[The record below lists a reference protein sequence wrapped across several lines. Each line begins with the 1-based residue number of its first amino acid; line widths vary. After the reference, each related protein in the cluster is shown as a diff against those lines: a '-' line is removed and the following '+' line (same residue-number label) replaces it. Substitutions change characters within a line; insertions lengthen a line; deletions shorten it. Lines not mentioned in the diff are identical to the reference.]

1 MAKIDH
7 IRQCFNIDKR
17 KRFQALR
24 RIREV
29 YLHLK
34 THSRLKMK
42 VCVAAR
48 TLSHTVAS
56 TLEEMVSN
64 PNNNIPSQAIETAEF
79 VHDVDQLF
87 DSFNGRT
94 TKPECGK
101 PYRRC
106 MSNRS
111 AHAVL
116 WNRLLP
122 KINSWM
128 FIDEKVKKKVMPFK
142 SGWLTTIAATKELWN
157 ICKDLGFKFLRTRAL
172 NQDPL
177 ENSFASI
184 RHLGAENVNPSCYQ
198 FISSFKTSVLNNL
211 ITPSSNK
218 NCETDD
224 GSILD
229 NLQDFLESSI
239 TKNDFIDLDVLDVN
253 EIENLALPLP
263 DTDVTGHE
271 GNTLAYVAGFIIK
284 NLKSIKECEV
294 CAANIISDC
303 LEPHHTFTMFKEY
316 SDNKLSLNY
325 VTKNFL
331 VDLAKMYDIVIAVLV
346 INGHINHLVKKIK
359 ILIKKY
365 VTLEWFT
372 CNQHLDYVFN
382 YCLDVSVSLIIKK
395 YYDDVYRSSQDLQ
408 KNDLRKKKI
417 NTNKKINNPSLRR
430 NLSCRAKSDN
440 NNDQ

>member
-111 AHAVL
+111 PHAVL

-211 ITPSSNK
+211 ITPFSNK

-224 GSILD
+224 GSILH

-271 GNTLAYVAGFIIK
+271 GNTL
-284 NLKSIKECEV
+284 
-294 CAANIISDC
+294 
-303 LEPHHTFTMFKEY
+303 
-316 SDNKLSLNY
+316 
-325 VTKNFL
+325 
-331 VDLAKMYDIVIAVLV
+331 
-346 INGHINHLVKKIK
+346 
-359 ILIKKY
+359 
-365 VTLEWFT
+365 
-372 CNQHLDYVFN
+372 
-382 YCLDVSVSLIIKK
+382 
-395 YYDDVYRSSQDLQ
+395 
-408 KNDLRKKKI
+408 
-417 NTNKKINNPSLRR
+417 
-430 NLSCRAKSDN
+430 
-440 NNDQ
+440 